1 MNNKLYAAWAGFVG
15 GNVASFVKW
24 GTENPLPPRSSD
36 RAIPPA
42 EMLNDIGLNV
52 QSMTYTYSGHVIN
65 WGIAGV
71 HHLFSLF
78 FAMFYCV
85 VAERFPKIT
94 LWQGAAFAIVL
105 TILFHGI
112 MLPVFGWAPLFWDL
126 LLDEI
131 ISETLGHILWMW
143 VIEVFRQ
150 YILKRV

>member
-112 MLPVFGWAPLFWDL
+112 MLPVFGWAPSFWDL
-126 LLDEI
+126 PLDEI